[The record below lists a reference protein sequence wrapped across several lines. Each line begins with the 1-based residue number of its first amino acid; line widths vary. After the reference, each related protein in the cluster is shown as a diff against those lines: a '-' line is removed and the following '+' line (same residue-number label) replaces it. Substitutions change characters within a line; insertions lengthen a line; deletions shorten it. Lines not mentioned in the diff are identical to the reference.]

1 MKKIISC
8 ILVICMLASV
18 CALAACSGKDSGANA
33 TNANGEPVSDP
44 TGQVI
49 TVGYTLFEPMN
60 YEDENGNLIGFDTDL
75 AKAVFE
81 GLGYQVEF
89 KEITWA
95 NKYTDLQS
103 GNIDCIWNGF
113 TANSSDDGVARSEL
127 VDFSKYYMEN
137 YQIVV
142 VKKDS
147 AIAST
152 ADLKGKIGEAEEGSA
167 GEEYIQAID
176 GVNYKG
182 VDKQMTALMEVNSGA
197 ADFAV
202 VDALL
207 AKSKCGV
214 GDYADL
220 KIVDSISGD
229 VEYYAVGFV
238 KGSDLTA
245 KVNEQFAKLA
255 ADGTIMR
262 LAEQYGVEKTVITD
276 FSK

>member
-1 MKKIISC
+1 MKRILSC
-8 ILVICMLASV
+8 ILAACLLVSV
-18 CALAACSGKDSGANA
+18 FAFAACSSKK
-33 TNANGEPVSDP
+33 T
-44 TGQVI
+44 I

-60 YEDENGNLIGFDTDL
+60 YLDKEGNLIGFDTEL
-75 AKAVFE
+75 ARAVFE
-81 GLGYQVEF
+81 GMGYQVVEF
-89 KEITWA
+89 KEIKWE
-95 NKYTDLQS
+95 NKYTELES

-113 TANSSDDGVARSEL
+113 TANSTDDGVARSDK
-127 VDFSKYYMEN
+127 VDFSHYYMEN

-147 AIAST
+147 TIAS
-152 ADLKGKIGEAEEGSA
+152 AEDLKGKIGEAEEGSA
-167 GEEYIQAID
+167 GEEYIQGIE
-176 GVNYKG
+176 GVDYKG
-182 VDKQMTALMEVNSGA
+182 VDKQMTALTEVNAGT

-220 KIVDSISGD
+220 KIVDSIAGD
-229 VEYYAVGFV
+229 KEFYAVGFK

-245 KVNEQFAKLA
+245 KVNEQLEALAKNGTLMELA
-255 ADGTIMR
+255 KKYDVQ
-262 LAEQYGVEKTVITD
+262 ETVITD